1 MFLYFYFSG
10 HSDQSGNLLC
20 SSENDLLTEA
30 ELKELLKHLNV
41 SEFLIILDCCYA
53 DGKIAS
59 EYIDDESFL
68 VHKSP
73 HPVEL
78 ESQQHPLESLCNN
91 LQKTG
96 GGEDSVVPRK
106 EPISNAAEELSETDF
121 DTLDGNVFNKAPIVT
136 FTVRQWSSSLSR
148 QESYAKTKGNSFLT
162 QYIICGLRGAH
173 ECPFSNCSSCD
184 RFKAKAKSLGYIS
197 AANLEDFISKHV
209 EKAAS
214 RAGGRHQNPRMRT
227 VHSKE
232 TILAFYSEEILRDEI
247 MFKSTSSGFT
257 ERITIEK
264 FPFTLLEF
272 QELMFSKVQGNFNYK
287 TL

>member
-30 ELKELLKHLNV
+30 ELKEHFKHLNV

-53 DGKIAS
+53 DGKITS
-59 EYIDDESFL
+59 EHIDNESFL
-68 VHKSP
+68 VNKSP
-73 HPVEL
+73 VEPAGL
-78 ESQQHPLESLCNN
+78 ESRQYPLESLCAN
-91 LQKTG
+91 LQTTG
-96 GGEDSVVPRK
+96 AGEDSVVPRK
-106 EPISNAAEELSETDF
+106 EPISNVTEDLPETDF
-121 DTLDGNVFNKAPIVT
+121 DTLDGNVFNKAPVV
-136 FTVRQWSSSLSR
+136 FTVRQWSSSLS
-148 QESYAKTKGNSFLT
+148 QQQSYAKAKGSFLT
-162 QYIICGLRGAH
+162 QFIICGLRGAW
-173 ECPFSNCSSCD
+173 ECPFSKCSSCD

-232 TILAFYSEEILRDEI
+232 TLLAFYSDEVLRDDI
-247 MFKSTSSGFT
+247 LFKSPSSGLT
-257 ERITIEK
+257 ERITVDK
-264 FPFTLLEF
+264 FPILLLEF
-272 QELMFSKVQGNFNYK
+272 QKLVFSKVQGNF
-287 TL
+287 